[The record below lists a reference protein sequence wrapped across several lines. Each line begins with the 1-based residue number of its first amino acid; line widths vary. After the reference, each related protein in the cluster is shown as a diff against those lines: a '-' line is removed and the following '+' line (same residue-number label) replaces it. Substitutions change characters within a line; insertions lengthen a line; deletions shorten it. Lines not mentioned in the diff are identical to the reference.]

1 MCVLVCGWPDCYIHS
16 SGSLLA
22 NALALLEA
30 VRRQSGKVG
39 GVSCRF
45 RGDGS
50 LTGSFPAFPVIS
62 LGSSLS
68 DRGWKPRH
76 YGSAG
81 TKSPSSLHFF
91 FFKSLCYNA
100 IVHRSPIIWIYTSIK
115 SCFQSMWSYGEDVD
129 LTLYLGHRS
138 LCMGCYAFAHNSM

>member
-1 MCVLVCGWPDCYIHS
+1 M
-16 SGSLLA
+16 A

-30 VRRQSGKVG
+30 VRRQSGKVGGG

-68 DRGWKPRH
+68 DRG
-76 YGSAG
+76 
-81 TKSPSSLHFF
+81 
-91 FFKSLCYNA
+91 
-100 IVHRSPIIWIYTSIK
+100 
-115 SCFQSMWSYGEDVD
+115 
-129 LTLYLGHRS
+129 
-138 LCMGCYAFAHNSM
+138 